1 MIFLKK
7 KYTGQGSRCIL
18 LPLITRPGTNRAAE
32 TLLLKI
38 LGRLLHLSGHL
49 LFEPIHFNQVNPIK
63 TASKVRNSG
72 QTHNP
77 LFTGGTFVG
86 FEKPQ
91 QGPILCGHNSYTE

>member
-1 MIFLKK
+1 MFLKRNTPARVAGVFFAADHPPRINK
-7 KYTGQGSRCIL
+7 
-18 LPLITRPGTNRAAE
+18 AAE

-38 LGRLLHLSGHL
+38 FGRLLHLSGHL

-63 TASKVRNSG
+63 TASKVRNSR

-91 QGPILCGHNSYTE
+91 PGPIL